1 MGPSVLSVEQ
11 LEEPELPLTSVQ
23 RNSATC
29 FSLDSSGDIK
39 ARLQMRLTLEALNEK
54 GDSMMKRSTVLLAGR
69 FSLALAIC
77 GAMQPLSGGGQS
89 GKVVD
94 ASQPDTA
101 GSATFADSLGV
112 DRVFVAVLEYLKKH
126 GYTIDSA
133 DKNVGQI
140 ITAMDIKGGFT
151 QTGTTVQVTLIRDS
165 DTQTTVRVAVK
176 TQRRVKGAREHPW
189 RDIKIDPKESSRIAE
204 ELKAALKTV

>member
-1 MGPSVLSVEQ
+1 VV
-11 LEEPELPLTSVQ
+11 
-23 RNSATC
+23 
-29 FSLDSSGDIK
+29 
-39 ARLQMRLTLEALNEK
+39 
-54 GDSMMKRSTVLLAGR
+54 KRSTLLWLG
-69 FSLALAIC
+69 LALAIC
-77 GAMQPLSGGGQS
+77 GVMQPLYGGEQS

-101 GSATFADSLGV
+101 GSVTFTDSSGV
-112 DRVFVAVLEYLKKH
+112 DKVFAVVLEYLKKQ

-176 TQRRVKGAREHPW
+176 TQRRVKGTREHPW
-189 RDIKIDPKESSRIAE
+189 RDIRIDPKESSRIAE
-204 ELKAALKTV
+204 ELKNVLKTA